1 MNLPGSNGEHFLQD
15 KFNTRERALAF
26 YEQQVL
32 DHLNPK
38 MIEFI
43 SVQTMVFI
51 GTADAK
57 GECDCSIRTG
67 GQGFVRVLDKKT
79 LLYPEYPGNGV
90 HASMGN
96 IHENPHV
103 GMVFVDFFKT
113 TRGLHVN
120 GKAEIKSRKEV
131 EKLLE
136 TFLQSVTENDEGK
149 GKIPKRWVM
158 VNVEEAYIHCSKN
171 IPLLKPEEKTKRDT
185 DRDSIKDGD
194 FFQE

>member
-57 GECDCSIRTG
+57 GNAIAPFVLGTRLCPGTG
-67 GQGFVRVLDKKT
+67 
-79 LLYPEYPGNGV
+79 
-90 HASMGN
+90 
-96 IHENPHV
+96 
-103 GMVFVDFFKT
+103 
-113 TRGLHVN
+113 
-120 GKAEIKSRKEV
+120 
-131 EKLLE
+131 
-136 TFLQSVTENDEGK
+136 
-149 GKIPKRWVM
+149 
-158 VNVEEAYIHCSKN
+158 
-171 IPLLKPEEKTKRDT
+171 
-185 DRDSIKDGD
+185 
-194 FFQE
+194 